1 MPLLAAV
8 AGPAARV
15 VELVLAAVGRL
26 FGRFAALPPV
36 AGLIG
41 LWERLAGSGRR
52 WLVPALALW
61 VLAVWAVLRELDRLL
76 REMHPPGASSYGA
89 GALANALGA
98 PDPGT
103 AASVLETWNGLGS
116 ALRRSPELVHA
127 LHAGVDLLLFI
138 PAYTTLLAIALCAIR
153 RELSGL
159 AGGDAIEQS
168 ARRRLR
174 RRGEE
179 GDEALAG
186 ERARVRGLLDVYDRL
201 AWISLVALPLV
212 AVAAAAAALLSLALV
227 QVDPESAWFDVLWY
241 PLWALATLKAVGL
254 VGVIVPGLAAALSL
268 AVLHPGKA
276 RTLLAT
282 LVVVRAQ
289 VVLVVLFAAGVLY
302 SDQAIDVLRR
312 WREDPVDAVAGI
324 LLTVALGCLLVVL
337 ARDLMAASAEARRD
351 PPGLPLLILTAL
363 ALALAAVMCG
373 VLWDLGEGLYVPAAI
388 VLAIGALSWPVRG
401 LQPDRRRPCDA
412 PGGRWLPAFLGSL
425 PPVLLGLALLRATV
439 PALAYEAVG
448 VGNVLAEAALAAV
461 AVVLLAVGLVIGLGA
476 SAIEAVWRPRRR
488 LLGGLAAGVV
498 ALVALRVWL
507 NPWRTS
513 EVLGAVG
520 VFAAFSIG
528 ALLVTTWLCWLA
540 ERYRPPPAFVVLRLK
555 RVPVF
560 VLLLVW
566 LALAGTL
573 DGDGAYYD
581 VRRAEA
587 TPAAAALQE
596 ARLDAGAL
604 LADWLEL
611 APRRGEVV
619 PLVVVAAAGGGI
631 RAAFWTDLVLRCVL
645 EGRGSDLSCAGGGE
659 GASSAGSGGALFAA
673 SGISG
678 GSLGL
683 AAYAAHLRDPN
694 DGPDWV
700 ERRLDDDYIAPTAAW
715 ALFVDLPLAF
725 VRRDGGADRAE
736 VLERA
741 FERSWVERPADGGLA
756 GLLVERGAR
765 TPPGGLAAGLYDTY
779 ATRRED
785 GYVPLLLLSGTKVR
799 DGCRLNTSVLDA
811 AVDPASAPGSPAS
824 ERLVED
830 CLALRLFEERLDTG
844 LDIYVPPPLRDA
856 WSLAAT
862 DDLGDFLCA
871 GEDVRLSTAV
881 LLSAR
886 FPFVLPSG
894 RLPRCGAA
902 ADQAVNVVDGGY
914 FDTSGASPLVELL
927 GELSAEIGE
936 RNRAGGTCIVPFF
949 LQIDT
954 GYDDP
959 VRSRLARPLEALVPL
974 IAVKSARNAREANA
988 RQAAALLFSGPVP
1001 GEREAVLG
1009 GEEADRYAHIYPR
1022 AHPGAK
1028 APLGWTL
1035 SKTARADLDYQLTV
1049 NTGEIRKVRSWLSGG
1064 LSCRDAG

>member
-8 AGPAARV
+8 AGLAARIL
-15 VELVLAAVGRL
+15 ELVLAGAGHL
-26 FGRFAALPPV
+26 FRRFAELRPV

-41 LWERLAGSGRR
+41 AWGALAGSGRR
-52 WLVPALALW
+52 WLGPALALW
-61 VLAVWAVLRELDRLL
+61 TLAVWAVLGELDRLL

-89 GALANALGA
+89 GSLANAFGA
-98 PDPGT
+98 PDPAV
-103 AASVLETWNGLGS
+103 AAEVLETWNGLGA

-127 LHAGVDLLLFI
+127 LYAGVDLVLFV
-138 PAYTTLLAIALCAIR
+138 PAYTTLLALGLCAIR
-153 RELSGL
+153 RGL
-159 AGGDAIEQS
+159 AGVVGGNAIEDG

-179 GDEALAG
+179 SDVALEDERHRL
-186 ERARVRGLLDVYDRL
+186 RGLLDVYDRL
-201 AWISLVALPLV
+201 AWISLVTLPLV
-212 AVAAAAAALLSLALV
+212 AVAAALQDVLSVAV
-227 QVDPESAWFDVLWY
+227 VHVGPDSGWFDLLWY
-241 PLWALATLKAVGL
+241 PLWALATLKTAGL

-268 AVLHPGKA
+268 AVLHPGRA
-276 RTLLAT
+276 RRFFAT

-289 VVLVVLFAAGVLY
+289 VVLVILFAAGVLF

-312 WREDPVDAVAGI
+312 WREDPLDAVAGI
-324 LLTVALGCLLVVL
+324 VLTAVLGCLLLVL
-337 ARDLMAASAEARRD
+337 ARDLLSIAGKERRD
-351 PPGLPLLILTAL
+351 PPGLPVLALTGL
-363 ALALAAVMCG
+363 ALAVTAFVCG
-373 VLWDLGEGLYVPAAI
+373 RLWNMGEGLYVPAAL

-401 LQPDRRRPCDA
+401 LTPDRRRPCEGPA
-412 PGGRWLPAFLGSL
+412 VRWLPAFLGSL
-425 PPVLLGLALLRATV
+425 PPVLLGLGLLRATV

-448 VGNVLAEAALAAV
+448 VGNVLAEAALTAV

-476 SAIEAVWRPRRR
+476 GAIEAVWTPRRR
-488 LLGGLAAGVV
+488 LLGGLAAVLVG
-498 ALVALRVWL
+498 LVALRVWL

-513 EVLGAVG
+513 EALGAIG

-528 ALLVTTWLCWLA
+528 VVLLTTWLSWLA
-540 ERYRPPPAFVVLRLK
+540 ERYRPPQAFVVLRLK

-560 VLLLVW
+560 LLLLVW
-566 LALAGTL
+566 LVLAGVL

-581 VRRAEA
+581 VRRVDA
-587 TPAAAALQE
+587 TPAAAALQDSHP
-596 ARLDAGAL
+596 DAGDL
-604 LADWLEL
+604 LADWLDR
-611 APRRGEVV
+611 APRQGEVV

-645 EGRGSDLSCAGGGE
+645 EGRGSDLSCAAGGD
-659 GASSAGSGGALFAA
+659 GASDAGSNGALFAA

-683 AAYAAHLRDPN
+683 AAYTAHLRDPA
-694 DGPDWV
+694 DRADWV
-700 ERRLDDDYIAPTAAW
+700 ERRLDDDYIAPAVAW
-715 ALFVDLPLAF
+715 GLFTDLPLAF
-725 VRRDGGADRAE
+725 VRRDGGADRTE

-741 FERSWVERPADGGLA
+741 FERSWVERPADGGLG
-756 GLLVERGAR
+756 GLLFERGAQ
-765 TPPGGLAAGLYDTY
+765 TPPGGLAAGLFDTF
-779 ATRRED
+779 ATRRAE
-785 GYVPLLLLSGTKVR
+785 GYVPLLLLNGTKVR
-799 DGCRLNTSVLDA
+799 DGCRLNASVLDA

-830 CLALRLFEERLDTG
+830 CLALRLFEQRLDVG
-844 LDIYVPPPLRDA
+844 QDIYVPPPLRSA
-856 WSLAAT
+856 WSLAAS

-881 LLSAR
+881 MLSAR

-914 FDTSGASPLVELL
+914 FDTSGASPLVELTS
-927 GELSAEIGE
+927 ELWSEIGE
-936 RNRAGGTCIVPFF
+936 RNRAGGPCIVPFF
-949 LQIDT
+949 LQVDT

-988 RQAAALLFSGPVP
+988 RQAAALLFSGPLP

-1009 GEEADRYAHIYPR
+1009 GEEVDRFAHIYPR

-1035 SKTARADLDYQLTV
+1035 SRTARDDLDYQLTV

-1064 LSCRDAG
+1064 ISCRDAP